1 VQQCTQKGLVLK
13 FGPLAVL
20 IVEDDRTDFD
30 LVVEELRRSAVDAH
44 CRRVDTEEEYCE
56 QIKSHPDMILADYLL
71 PEFGAWCAL
80 ELLAESGLDIPLIV
94 LTGAVSEEIVVECMK
109 RGAADHLRKDR
120 MMRLGSAVKR
130 ALRERE
136 LRADKKRAEAG
147 LVRIAPEAEPHLSG
161 PSRARM
167 QKVRAHLRE
176 MGEGLDRLREP
187 AVNLRTLSRLDEGEF
202 KTVADSM
209 AVSRWRS
216 TMARNAYCPAM
227 RAGSTR
233 FS

>member
-1 VQQCTQKGLVLK
+1 
-13 FGPLAVL
+13 
-20 IVEDDRTDFD
+20 
-30 LVVEELRRSAVDAH
+30 
-44 CRRVDTEEEYCE
+44 
-56 QIKSHPDMILADYLL
+56 
-71 PEFGAWCAL
+71 
-80 ELLAESGLDIPLIV
+80 
-94 LTGAVSEEIVVECMK
+94 MK